1 MPAGAVIQRPQALSG
16 FTGRKGCVGGYIS
29 RVLNPGSTRTRIRN
43 GITREV
49 RGEQNSWCRGEIR

>member
-29 RVLNPGSTRTRIRN
+29 RVLNPGAQPQNRIRN
-43 GITREV
+43 GITRSSQRQAELTV
-49 RGEQNSWCRGEIR
+49 

>member
-29 RVLNPGSTRTRIRN
+29 RVLNPGAQPQARIRN
-43 GITREV
+43 GITRRSQRQAELMV
-49 RGEQNSWCRGEIR
+49 